1 MKLLVRPME
10 ARDTGQVIALE
21 QRSGMTPWQASH
33 YDELMSAAASICLV
47 AEEAPVAR
55 IVACI
60 LGRIAVP
67 EMEIYKLV
75 VDSPCRRRGLGHEM
89 LVRSVDLGRSHGADT
104 CFLEVRES
112 NSAAQSFYRALG
124 FERYGVRPA
133 YYTGP
138 VEAAVLMRLHLQ
150 P

>member
-1 MKLLVRPME
+1 MKPLLRPME

-21 QRSGMTPWQASH
+21 QRSGMTPWRASH

-47 AEEAPVAR
+47 AEGAPVVR
-55 IVACI
+55 IVGCI
-60 LGRIAVP
+60 LGRIALP

-75 VDSPCRRRGLGHEM
+75 VDSSCRRRGLGHEM
-89 LVRSVDLGRSHGADT
+89 LVHSLNLGRSLGADT

-112 NSAAQSFYRALG
+112 NLAAQSFYRALG
-124 FERYGVRPA
+124 FEHYGLRPT

-138 VEAAVLMRLHLQ
+138 VEAAVLMRLHL
-150 P
+150 